1 MSLSGEGD
9 IYYTTD
15 GSNPKCSETKKK
27 YSAAFEAKG
36 LNVRAYAV
44 AQGKLASG
52 IAEFKI

>member
-36 LNVRAYAV
+36 LTVRAYA
-44 AQGKLASG
+44 QSPGKLPSG
-52 IAEFKI
+52 IVEFKI